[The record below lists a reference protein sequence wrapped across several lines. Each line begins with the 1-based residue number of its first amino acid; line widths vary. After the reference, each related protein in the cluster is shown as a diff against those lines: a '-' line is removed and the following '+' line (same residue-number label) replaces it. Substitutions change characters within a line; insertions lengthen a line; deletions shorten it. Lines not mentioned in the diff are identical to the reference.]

1 MIGKGEF
8 MKDKYDDLE
17 FEDLIIELEKITN
30 TLENE
35 NSNLDESV
43 KLFEKGIIISKKC
56 NEKLEK
62 AERKITMLIND
73 ETEIREENFIPE
85 E

>member
-1 MIGKGEF
+1 MEKGWY
-8 MKDKYDDLE
+8 YDLD
-17 FEDLIIELEKITN
+17 FEELITELEKITT
-30 TLENE
+30 TLENS

-43 KLFEKGIIISKKC
+43 KLFENGMIISKKC

-62 AERKITMLIND
+62 AERKITMLINGD
-73 ETEIREENFIPE
+73 DGIKEENFIPE

>member
-1 MIGKGEF
+1 
-8 MKDKYDDLE
+8 MKDKY
-17 FEDLIIELEKITN
+17 EDLDFEELITELEKIT
-30 TLENE
+30 TKLENE

-43 KLFEKGIIISKKC
+43 KLFENGMLISKKC

-73 ETEIREENFIPE
+73 GAETREENFIPKE
-85 E
+85 

>member
-1 MIGKGEF
+1 
-8 MKDKYDDLE
+8 MKDKDEDLE
-17 FEDLIIELEKITN
+17 FEDLITELEKITN

>member
-1 MIGKGEF
+1 

>member
-1 MIGKGEF
+1 
-8 MKDKYDDLE
+8 MKDIYDDLD
-17 FEDLIIELEKITN
+17 FEELITELEKITT
-30 TLENE
+30 TLENS

-43 KLFEKGIIISKKC
+43 KLFENGMIISKKC

-62 AERKITMLIND
+62 AERKITMLINGD
-73 ETEIREENFIPE
+73 DGIKEENFIPE

>member
-1 MIGKGEF
+1 
-8 MKDKYDDLE
+8 MKDIYEELD
-17 FEDLIIELEKITN
+17 FEELMTELEKIT
-30 TLENE
+30 TKLENE
-35 NSNLDESV
+35 NSKLNLDESV
-43 KLFEKGIIISKKC
+43 KLFENGIIISKKC

-73 ETEIREENFIPE
+73 DSEIREENFIPE

>member
-1 MIGKGEF
+1 
-8 MKDKYDDLE
+8 MKDIYDDLD
-17 FEDLIIELEKITN
+17 FEELITELEKITT
-30 TLENE
+30 TLENS

-43 KLFEKGIIISKKC
+43 KLFENGMIISKKC

-62 AERKITMLIND
+62 AERKITMLINGD
-73 ETEIREENFIPE
+73 EGIKEENFIPE

>member
-1 MIGKGEF
+1 
-8 MKDKYDDLE
+8 MKDIYDDLD
-17 FEDLIIELEKITN
+17 FEELMAELEKIT
-30 TLENE
+30 TKLENE

-43 KLFEKGIIISKKC
+43 KLFENGIILSKKC

-73 ETEIREENFIPE
+73 ESEIREENFIPDGNN
-85 E
+85 